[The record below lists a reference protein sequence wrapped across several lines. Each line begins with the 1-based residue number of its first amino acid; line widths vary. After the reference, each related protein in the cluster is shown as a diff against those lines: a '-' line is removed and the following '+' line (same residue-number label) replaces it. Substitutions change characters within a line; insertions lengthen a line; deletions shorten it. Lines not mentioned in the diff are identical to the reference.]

1 VVFFDNSSVDLVN
14 VYGAAD
20 ANYEDSAFN
29 EINDSVEEDAVR
41 LLPEEIF
48 WHSAA
53 ATPAEDENENNQ
65 DGDQ

>member
-1 VVFFDNSSVDLVN
+1 MVFFDNSSVDLVN

-48 WHSAA
+48 
-53 ATPAEDENENNQ
+53 
-65 DGDQ
+65 